1 VSAAIINIDVV
12 DETNGLLPGGWLAAW
27 LAAVQLQVTRDAAPF
42 WEFPPVVFSIQPA
55 IRSGNW
61 GCAFLPNSDVAD
73 ALGYHDDTADG
84 LPMAKIFY
92 ETTVQDKEDP
102 AVTGSHE
109 ILEMLVD
116 PGINDTARDS
126 SDGWLYAKEVC
137 DAVEETTYQMFN
149 GVNVSNFQ
157 LPSWFGLPNPVANK
171 AYPAGSYDFLGKC
184 TQAFQ
189 LLAGGY
195 MPVQKRGRGWT
206 QIFGSIAAEDKFRSD
221 RKWRG
226 RVREKGVRVRST
238 R

>member
-1 VSAAIINIDVV
+1 MTQAINIDVV
-12 DETNGLLPGGWLAAW
+12 DETSGQLPSGWLASW
-27 LAAVQLQVTRDAAPF
+27 LAAVQIQVTRDAAPQ
-42 WEFPPVVFSIQPA
+42 WGLPPVVLSIQPA

-73 ALGYHDDTADG
+73 ALGYHDNTNDG

-92 ETTVQDKEDP
+92 ETTVNDGEDP

-116 PGINDTARDS
+116 PNINDTARDT
-126 SDGWLYAKEVC
+126 SDGWIYAKEIC
-137 DAVEETTYQMFN
+137 DAVEETTYQIN
-149 GVNVSNFQ
+149 GIRMSNFQ
-157 LPSWFGLPNPVANK
+157 LPAWFGLANLVTPPVGN
-171 AYPAGSYDFLGKC
+171 YDFSGSC
-184 TQAFQ
+184 THAFQ

-206 QIFGSIAAEDKFRSD
+206 QIFGSIRAADKFRSN

>member
-1 VSAAIINIDVV
+1 MSAAIINIDVV
-12 DETNGLLPGGWLAAW
+12 DETSGLLPAGWLAAW
-27 LAAVQLQVTRDAAPF
+27 LAAVWIQVDRDAGPA
-42 WEFPPVVFSIQPA
+42 WGFPLVVLSIQPA

-92 ETTVQDKEDP
+92 ETTINDHEDP

-116 PGINDTARDS
+116 PTINGTATDPA
-126 SDGWLYAKEVC
+126 DGWVYAKEVC
-137 DAVEETTYQMFN
+137 DAVEETTYTIN
-149 GVNVSNFQ
+149 GVSMSNFQ
-157 LPSWFGLPNPVANK
+157 KPAWFGLTNPPGTSAT
-171 AYPAGSYDFLGKC
+171 GDYDFLGKC

-195 MPVQKRGRGWT
+195 MPVQNRGRGWT
-206 QIFGSIAAEDKFRSD
+206 QIFGSIRAEDKFRSD

-226 RVREKGVRVRST
+226 QVREKGVRVRSI